1 MERLKLERLGDLI
14 REERQKIITLWDAM
28 EYSELD
34 RAYFPLIHH
43 HHGLSP
49 DVHHPE
55 SSMDDDMGTN
65 NNNHHNENA
74 KNMSEEDLLRAYE
87 VEAEAL
93 EKRQETIKPLTK
105 VRRSFSRALS
115 PRARI

>member
-1 MERLKLERLGDLI
+1 MERLKLERLGYLI

-43 HHGLSP
+43 HHELSS

-55 SSMDDDMGTN
+55 SSMDDDTETN
-65 NNNHHNENA
+65 NDNHNEDA

-87 VEAEAL
+87 LETEAL

-105 VRRSFSRALS
+105 VRRSFVRSLEL
-115 PRARI
+115 